1 MTKCKEQL
9 DKKKINNGEGRIEY
23 KSIRSYKLKSRDVS
37 NRFKDVIEQKLQ
49 KVSENI
55 RHANIH
61 QGWRIMKDIII
72 DTAAVSYTHLLKRV
86 TLILF

>member
-1 MTKCKEQL
+1 MC
-9 DKKKINNGEGRIEY
+9 
-23 KSIRSYKLKSRDVS
+23 IRD
-37 NRFKDVIEQKLQ
+37 RFKDVIEKKLQ

-72 DTAAVSYTHLLKRV
+72 DTAVEVCGVTKRIIKENRRYGGPVSYTHLDVYKRQLLK
-86 TLILF
+86 